1 MQLQRHGPLPLT
13 AEAVPVLQRLEV
25 GALLT
30 ATSFDE
36 PHKSLI
42 GGLDIG
48 VPNGDS
54 RLSQPEA
61 MRHDK

>member
-1 MQLQRHGPLPLT
+1 MPHRF
-13 AEAVPVLQRLEV
+13 VV
-25 GALLT
+25 GALL
-30 ATSFDE
+30 AAKPLDE
-36 PHKSLI
+36 PQKSLI

-61 MRHDK
+61 MQHD